1 MVSRAILI
9 PMNRPT
15 CIITR
20 PVAVRTAYPSSGDMR
35 EAWKGLKTLTG
46 QYKPQ
51 ESSCRLSDDKKSEFA
66 ELNDFYCRF
75 ERTNLR
81 GDLLAVVS
89 DLRDKME
96 KAKESSQVFE
106 IQASAVESKLKRVNS
121 CKAPGPDNVCGR
133 LLKSCSAQL
142 CSVFSQLFS
151 WSLRDCQVPSVWKNS
166 IICPV
171 PKSRCPSELNDYRPV
186 ALTSIV
192 MKCFER
198 IVLKI
203 ILSQTQHSLDPLQ
216 FAYRQNRSTDD
227 ATLTVLNNAYI
238 HLEKPGSF
246 VQTLFIDFSSAF
258 NTIQPHVMAL
268 KLQALDV
275 NPRLILWIVSFLT
288 NRTQSVCFQRCLSS
302 CKTTFTG
309 SPQGTVLSPVLFTL
323 YTNDC
328 TGSLNTPLIKYSDDS
343 ALQDLSN
350 SHSVYL
356 KEVDKFITWCNDNY
370 LNLNVKKTKE
380 LIIDFRRNPEVIP
393 DLVINDE
400 KVERVLEYKYLGT
413 VLDHKLTFNS
423 NTRVIQKKCQPRI
436 YFLQKLRSL
445 GVNQSVLGNF
455 YRCFIQP
462 VLTFGFLCWFG
473 GLSVKNRNVL
483 MRIVNMCG
491 KVVGDRQMSMS
502 MMYERQAIR
511 KATVIVRDP
520 SHILTGHYQLLPS
533 GRRFETPKVSTA
545 RAARSFVP
553 QSIQLINSRGM
564 I

>member
-1 MVSRAILI
+1 MA
-9 PMNRPT
+9 
-15 CIITR
+15 
-20 PVAVRTAYPSSGDMR
+20 
-35 EAWKGLKTLTG
+35 LTG
-46 QYKPQ
+46 IVKFLVVGLLECSVMYIHLFT
-51 ESSCRLSDDKKSEFA
+51 CLY

-106 IQASAVESKLKRVNS
+106 IQAGAVESKLKRVNS
-121 CKAPGPDNVCGR
+121 RKAPGPDNVCGR

-246 VQTLFIDFSSAF
+246 VRTLFIDFSSAF

-309 SPQGTVLSPVLFTL
+309 SPQGTALSPVLFTL

-511 KATVIVRDP
+511 KATAIVRDP
-520 SHILTGHYQLLPS
+520 SHILTEHYQLLPS

>member
-1 MVSRAILI
+1 MA
-9 PMNRPT
+9 
-15 CIITR
+15 C
-20 PVAVRTAYPSSGDMR
+20 
-35 EAWKGLKTLTG
+35 
-46 QYKPQ
+46 
-51 ESSCRLSDDKKSEFA
+51 
-66 ELNDFYCRF
+66 
-75 ERTNLR
+75 
-81 GDLLAVVS
+81 
-89 DLRDKME
+89 
-96 KAKESSQVFE
+96 
-106 IQASAVESKLKRVNS
+106 
-121 CKAPGPDNVCGR
+121 
-133 LLKSCSAQL
+133 
-142 CSVFSQLFS
+142 
-151 WSLRDCQVPSVWKNS
+151 
-166 IICPV
+166 
-171 PKSRCPSELNDYRPV
+171 
-186 ALTSIV
+186 
-192 MKCFER
+192 
-198 IVLKI
+198 
-203 ILSQTQHSLDPLQ
+203 PLQ
-216 FAYRQNRSTDD
+216 IRHASLINR
-227 ATLTVLNNAYI
+227 VRVR
-238 HLEKPGSF
+238 K
-246 VQTLFIDFSSAF
+246 
-258 NTIQPHVMAL
+258 
-268 KLQALDV
+268 
-275 NPRLILWIVSFLT
+275 
-288 NRTQSVCFQRCLSS
+288 
-302 CKTTFTG
+302 
-309 SPQGTVLSPVLFTL
+309 
-323 YTNDC
+323 
-328 TGSLNTPLIKYSDDS
+328 
-343 ALQDLSN
+343 N

-511 KATVIVRDP
+511 KVTVIVRDP
-520 SHILTGHYQLLPS
+520 SHILTEHYQLLPS